1 MKNVAKYNLFKGIST
16 VLTVGTPIVTL
27 ALCGSFFRERS
38 ATAISAA
45 GMFGVLITVLFAK
58 DKIAENFK
66 VPGAFTISIIC
77 LVLLYLVENIIVP
90 MKYVCW
96 ASAGAAGLDAITFK
110 NAYKQ
115 IELLLP
121 EQTKAYKHFG
131 FIFTTTKNLE
141 KVASVTNGQ

>member
-1 MKNVAKYNLFKGIST
+1 MKNVAKYNLFKGLST
-16 VLTVGTPIVTL
+16 VLTVGTPIITL
-27 ALCGSFFRERS
+27 AFCGNFFRERS

-45 GMFGVLITVLFAK
+45 GVFVILIVALFAK

-66 VPGAFTISIIC
+66 VPGAFAIALTC
-77 LVLLYLVENIIVP
+77 LIGLYLVENIIVP

-96 ASAGAAGLDAITFK
+96 ATTAAAGIDALTFK

-115 IELLLP
+115 MEMLLP
-121 EQTKAYKHFG
+121 EQQKAYKHFG

-141 KVASVTNGQ
+141 KVASVNGR